1 MTPQPNIQG
10 DYIKRPFAD
19 AEYRDR
25 ARRVREEMRRR
36 GVDVLLVLSPPNL
49 CYLTGFESI
58 WYPPRAPVGAILAA
72 NDERLVFVDY
82 DRHRTLVERVALYDD
97 AVFYDYSTAV
107 ADLRSAVRARG
118 WRDATIGVE
127 RWTQSPGAPLVDEI
141 AAALAHEA
149 ATIVAG
155 DWIVDRVRLV
165 KSVAEQECVRQAGQ
179 IVDAAFASLA
189 EFVRPGRTELEI
201 AAHVNAVMA
210 ANGGEE
216 SAIRTMVSAGPDVWC
231 RTHSPPSRRPV
242 EIGDVMYVD
251 ACGVV
256 NRYHVDLCRT
266 FAIGRDHP
274 EARAVL
280 EQTTGSVE
288 AVREVVKPG
297 DPLDVAQRTAEE
309 YVFSRFPRERVW
321 WVGGYAL
328 GIAMPP
334 NWVGH
339 TYLAN
344 DAFERFTWEPGYV
357 TNYENILFDRDQGYT
372 ASYMETLLM
381 GPQRIEVL
389 STHQRQLTVLEARA

>member
-1 MTPQPNIQG
+1 MTPQPGGQD

-107 ADLRSAVRARG
+107 ADLRSAVGRRGWQRRRRSASSAGHSLRGRRWWTRSSRHWRARERT
-118 WRDATIGVE
+118 WSPATGSSTGCGRQVGGRAGV
-127 RWTQSPGAPLVDEI
+127 R
-141 AAALAHEA
+141 
-149 ATIVAG
+149 
-155 DWIVDRVRLV
+155 RR
-165 KSVAEQECVRQAGQ
+165 AGQ

-210 ANGGEE
+210 RTVARSRR
-216 SAIRTMVSAGPDVWC
+216 SAPWC
-231 RTHSPPSRRPV
+231 RQGQTCGAAPTHRRRGARSRSATSCTWTRA
-242 EIGDVMYVD
+242 GSS
-251 ACGVV
+251 

-274 EARAVL
+274 AARAVL
-280 EQTTGSVE
+280 EQTAGSVE
-288 AVREVVKPG
+288 AVREMVKPG

-344 DAFERFTWEPGYV
+344 DAFEPFTWEPGYV
-357 TNYENILFDRDQGYT
+357 TNYENILLT
-372 ASYMETLLM
+372 ASRAT
-381 GPQRIEVL
+381 PRATWRR
-389 STHQRQLTVLEARA
+389 SSWARNGSRCSPPASGS